1 MGTIKF
7 LNGKI
12 NEINFGNKKFI
23 FNTKVEDYNRY
34 MREISMKI
42 EGEKVNILNRQEA
55 KISAENA
62 NVKINTEIGG
72 ITFFGK
78 FKKVINEGKIRIN
91 IARDVKVEE
100 IYSKSIHILYP
111 FEYER
116 MKVER
121 IEYLFILW
129 SRDFHFLKRILKEG
143 GAKINYILTSS
154 PIVWDEVGKSN
165 IKRILVLG
173 AEDPYYSINPK
184 DQYLETY
191 KLKEHYWAN
200 YVPKWRFK
208 LRRGERII
216 SPLLIEYFKE
226 NPKEKPE
233 SLEIGTLIFEDSETP
248 ENKYEDTRKR
258 IPALFTKE
266 DVELSCVR
274 YVELGVDYA
283 NIRINGKKYT
293 LRLG

>member
-12 NEINFGNKKFI
+12 NEINFENKKII
-23 FNTKVEDYNRY
+23 FNTNVEDYNGY

-42 EGEKVNILNRQEA
+42 EGKNINILNRQEA
-55 KISAENA
+55 KISVENA
-62 NVKINTEIGG
+62 SIKINTEIGG
-72 ITFFGK
+72 ITLFGE
-78 FKKVINEGKIRIN
+78 FRKVVSSGRSGIN

-100 IYSKSIHILYP
+100 LYSKYVHILYP
-111 FEYER
+111 FKYQ
-116 MKVER
+116 KLDIKR
-121 IEYLFILW
+121 IEYLLIMRE
-129 SRDFHFLKRILKEG
+129 RDYDFFERILKE

-154 PIVWDEVGKSN
+154 PTVWDEVGKSN

-191 KLKEHYWAN
+191 KLKEHYRAN

-226 NPKEKPE
+226 NPAEKPE
-233 SLEIGTLIFEDSETP
+233 NIKLGTLIFEDYEAP
-248 ENKYEDTRKR
+248 KNKYEDTRKR
-258 IPALFTKE
+258 IPALFVKE
-266 DVELSCVR
+266 DIELSCVR